1 MIKRSVGFSLAVI
14 SLSLLAGASI
24 ALQPGGPGGG
34 QPPQPGQQPGQPGP
48 GKRAPGEGRGG
59 PRGEGVSLEN
69 AMKGMN
75 RAMRTLKAQ
84 IADAGKKDENL
95 RLLGEVQ
102 RFAVL
107 SKGQPLPAK
116 VLEHAKDDAA
126 KADMSKWFRADL
138 IAIVRLA
145 LDAEEAVLAGKT
157 ADAAAKLDEMAKR
170 RDAAHDRLGIKE
182 EEPAAAPPGRGG

>member
-1 MIKRSVGFSLAVI
+1 MAPNRVGVLLAAISVA
-14 SLSLLAGASI
+14 LLAGASI
-24 ALQPGGPGGG
+24 ALQPVGPGG

-75 RAMRTLKAQ
+75 RAVRTLKSQ
-84 IADAGKKDENL
+84 IADAGKKEENL

-126 KADMSKWFRADL
+126 KADMAKWFRSDL
-138 IAIVRLA
+138 IATVRMA
-145 LDAEEAVLAGKT
+145 LDIEEALLAGKT
-157 ADAAAKLDEMAKR
+157 DVAAAKLDELVKR
-170 RDAAHDRLGIKE
+170 RDAAHDRLGVKE
-182 EEPAAAPPGRGG
+182 DEPAGAPPGRGG